1 MEKTYIVIPALEP
14 EPGLCAQIR
23 EFRDAVS
30 SQVVV
35 IDDGSGEDYREIFEQ
50 IAGMEG
56 CVVLRHEKNYG
67 KGRALKTGFAYV
79 LETAGTESLML
90 CTDCDGQHRAE
101 DGARLLKTAGRR
113 PGTLVLGVR
122 DFSGEDVPLK
132 SRIGNRISSFLFRIL
147 GGIYLDDTQTGLR
160 AFAGSL
166 LDLMLEIPGERFEY
180 EMRML
185 FTLAEK
191 GIPILT
197 EKIETVY
204 INENEGTHFRPVKDS
219 LQVMGALFG
228 SAFRQFFRFSLSSI
242 VCALLDVGLFWIF
255 YEMLYKFFYE
265 NFFEISYSGIG
276 FWIVAAATAAAR
288 ILSAAANYALNRGW
302 VFKRGAGRDSRRA
315 AFRYLVLCAGIMAA
329 SALSVCAV
337 SGLLNMRPAAAK
349 ILCDS
354 VLFLFSFRIQKKW
367 VFGGAGK
374 DGGIYDG

>member
-1 MEKTYIVIPALEP
+1 MERTYIVIPALEP
-14 EPGLCAQIR
+14 KPGLCAQIR
-23 EFRDAVS
+23 ELQDAVS

-35 IDDGSGEDYREIFEQ
+35 IDDGSGEDYREIFDR

-56 CVVLRHEKNYG
+56 CVVLRHEENAG
-67 KGRALKTGFAYV
+67 KGRALKTGFSYV
-79 LETAGTESLML
+79 LGTAGEKSRVL
-90 CTDCDGQHRAE
+90 CVDCDGQHRAG
-101 DGARLLKTAGRR
+101 DGARLLETARRR

-132 SRIGNRISSFLFRIL
+132 SRIGNRISSLLFRIL

-160 AFAGSL
+160 AFDGSL

-180 EMRML
+180 EMRVL
-185 FTLAEK
+185 LTLAEK

-228 SAFRQFFRFSLSSI
+228 SAFRQFFRFFLSSI

-255 YEMLYKFFYE
+255 YEMLHKIFYE
-265 NFFEISYSGIG
+265 NFFEISYRGIG

-288 ILSAAANYALNRGW
+288 ILSAAANYCLNRGW
-302 VFKRGAGRDSRRA
+302 VFQYAAGRRTGRA
-315 AFRYLVLCAGIMAA
+315 AFRYLILCAGIMAA
-329 SALSVCAV
+329 SALSVYAV

-349 ILCDS
+349 ILCDGI
-354 VLFLFSFRIQKKW
+354 LFLLSYRIQKKW
-367 VFGGAGK
+367 VFPDRGK
-374 DGGIYDG
+374 DGGTYDG